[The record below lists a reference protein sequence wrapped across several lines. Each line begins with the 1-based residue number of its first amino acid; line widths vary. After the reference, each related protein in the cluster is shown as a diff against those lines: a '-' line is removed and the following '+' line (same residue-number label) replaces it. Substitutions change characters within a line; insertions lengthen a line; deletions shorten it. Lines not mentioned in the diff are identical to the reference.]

1 MRYLPLLGTGVKLGL
16 SQEEEGQRFWMVDD
30 LEKVAKP
37 RAFEDAGLAVML
49 GFCRWLTGGSLPCLR
64 AIEFTY
70 PEPQDTTEHQR
81 LFDCTLRFGAPRVSL
96 LFDQQALLHPLST
109 ANEALAVLHGR
120 FAEQCMDQLR
130 GATYSERTRAWL
142 VERLSLG
149 GYDMGTVAQGFE
161 ISTRTL
167 QRGLARE
174 GTNFRDV
181 LDGARRFDPDTQRT
195 TEKLTAVD
203 FAPMSEIVL
212 DEAAITRFRQSYRIE
227 FGAAGTDDPL
237 YEAVSAGRKHQG
249 MEHWLPM
256 FYDQLE
262 TTFDYL
268 RGFRMVTDHTVRE
281 AAEERAKLGITD
293 GTVRL
298 SVGLEDVADLID
310 DLAEALD
317 AAAS

>member
-181 LDGARRFDPDTQRT
+181 LDGARRQLADYYLRN
-195 TEKLTAVD
+195 
-203 FAPMSEIVL
+203 S
-212 DEAAITRFRQSYRIE
+212 SYRLAQV
-227 FGAAGTDDPL
+227 GDL
-237 YEAVSAGRKHQG
+237 
-249 MEHWLPM
+249 L
-256 FYDQLE
+256 
-262 TTFDYL
+262 
-268 RGFRMVTDHTVRE
+268 GFREPSSFHKACLRWFDTPPGRYRE
-281 AAEERAKLGITD
+281 QLFEARHVVSGRDAS
-293 GTVRL
+293 GTVQ
-298 SVGLEDVADLID
+298 D
-310 DLAEALD
+310 DTSI
-317 AAAS
+317 AARANDQ